1 MKTWSPL
8 TVIEDPTS
16 LSSHILPVAQHNKFF
31 KRILELDSYVIIDLP
46 HVIPNQFD
54 FVTFET

>member
-1 MKTWSPL
+1 M
-8 TVIEDPTS
+8 IEDPTS